1 MVRRSRERGIHL
13 PLAKDLTFSMFS
25 SFSVTTFFL
34 HWDISLDRSGPRND
48 RLVHVPLG
56 QLPQMLLSSLEVCI
70 SPTNFLKILQFIP
83 LGHNLDT
90 ILLNK
95 RALRRHLK

>member
-1 MVRRSRERGIHL
+1 MEQRERNL
-13 PLAKDLTFSMFS
+13 LATCQGPHIFNVFLVFCN
-25 SFSVTTFFL
+25 TFFL
-34 HWDISLDRSGPRND
+34 HWDTSLDRSGPRND

-56 QLPQMLLSSLEVCI
+56 QLPQMLLNSLEVSI
-70 SPTNFLKILQFIP
+70 SPMNFLKILQFIP
-83 LGHNLDT
+83 PGHNLDT